1 MYDLLLT
8 NGTVVDGTGAPAFA
22 ADVAVKDGRI
32 VALHRRHDRGDD
44 HRHDRGDDRAD
55 GAAVRVVDVSGRCVS
70 PGWVDFHGHADW
82 TCLDHPA
89 ALNLLIQGC
98 TLTVAGNCG
107 LAPGPVGGPGAA
119 LLARGEGRGYHA
131 PAIAAMTR
139 RHPDLEWGLGDFL
152 AAVEDSRPGVNYV
165 QLAGHNRIRQTVL
178 GHAPRAATGAEVRRM
193 GELVAAGLDEG
204 AFGLT
209 SGLVY
214 IPGCWAEP
222 DELVALARVVARR
235 DGYYATHIRGERETN
250 VEATRELVE
259 TAERAGVRA
268 NVSHMQSKW
277 PVFGNGPLK
286 VEMLDAARARGV
298 DLSCD
303 YEIYNKNSA
312 TLGSFLQIY
321 HYTPA
326 QLVALLSTAS
336 GRAGL
341 KRTMRETGPRHPLG
355 RFGPGGV
362 AHSGDWDRVV
372 VWGCPHDRALEGMSL
387 AAVAAERGVDA
398 EDALFDLTLAE
409 GGTGPKLIYDYIQD
423 EHEQIVPWEQCVL
436 PSVDTGLFDPAAAS
450 AGGGASLQPLD
461 FRYQLDTGAPS
472 PIGMFPRVL
481 GQYVRDEGLL
491 TLEEGVRRM
500 TTLPLSRLGIADR
513 GAVRPGMWADLVV
526 FDPQRIAMRAPDA
539 DPDRPETCWPVGIDY
554 VVVNGAVAVEGQ
566 RATGVRA
573 GRVLRRA

>member
-1 MYDLLLT
+1 MYDLLLID
-8 NGTVVDGTGAPAFA
+8 GTVVDGTGAPAFA

-32 VALHRRHDRGDD
+32 VALQPRQGSAASAAS
-44 HRHDRGDDRAD
+44 GE
-55 GAAVRVVDVSGRCVS
+55 GGAVRVLDVAGRSIS

-107 LAPGPVGGPGAA
+107 LAPGPVGGPGTG
-119 LLARGEGRGYHA
+119 LLRRGEGRGYHG
-131 PAIAAMTR
+131 PAIDAMSR
-139 RHPDLEWGLGDFL
+139 RHADLRWGLGDFL
-152 AAVEDSRPGVNYV
+152 GAVEAARPGVNYV
-165 QLAGHNRIRQTVL
+165 QLAGHNRIRQAVL
-178 GHAPRAATGAEVRRM
+178 GHAPRPASGSEVRRM
-193 GELVAAGLDEG
+193 AALLEACLDEG

-222 DELVALARVVARR
+222 EELIALARVVARR
-235 DGYYATHIRGERETN
+235 DGYYASHIRGERETN

-303 YEIYNKNSA
+303 YEVYNKNSA

-321 HYTPA
+321 HYTAA
-326 QLVALLSTAS
+326 QLVAMLESAA
-336 GRAGL
+336 GRAAL

-362 AHSGDWDRVV
+362 AASGDWDRVI
-372 VWGCPHDRALEGMSL
+372 VWGCPHDRSLEGMSL
-387 AAVAAERGVDA
+387 AAVAAERRVDP

-409 GGTGPKLIYDYIQD
+409 GGAGPKLIYDYIQD
-423 EHEQIVPWEQCVL
+423 EHAQIVPWAQCVL

-450 AGGGASLQPLD
+450 GPASLQPLD

-500 TTLPLSRLGIADR
+500 TSLPLSRLGISDR

-526 FDPQRIAMRAPDA
+526 FDPRRIAMRAPDA
-539 DPDRPETCWPVGIDY
+539 DPERPETCWPVGIDY
-554 VVVNGAVAVEGQ
+554 VVVNGEVAVEGQ
-566 RATGVRA
+566 RATGARA